1 MASIS
6 ISESKP
12 TFFSKGRY
20 VNIQEITKIDDW
32 DSIFKH
38 VIGVPLA
45 VYDTAQLI
53 YDKEFFGASLA
64 LGSERTTR
72 LLTLLK
78 DAPQG
83 KACSFSKNQRFFRE
97 SSFFTRFFQNQIGF
111 SSSTILNLAKQN

>member
-38 VIGVPLA
+38 VLGVPLA

-53 YDKEFFGASLA
+53 YDKEFLGASLA
-64 LGSERTTR
+64 LLDLGSERTMR

-83 KACSFSKNQRFFRE
+83 KAGAS
-97 SSFFTRFFQNQIGF
+97 
-111 SSSTILNLAKQN
+111 LALLDLGSGGII